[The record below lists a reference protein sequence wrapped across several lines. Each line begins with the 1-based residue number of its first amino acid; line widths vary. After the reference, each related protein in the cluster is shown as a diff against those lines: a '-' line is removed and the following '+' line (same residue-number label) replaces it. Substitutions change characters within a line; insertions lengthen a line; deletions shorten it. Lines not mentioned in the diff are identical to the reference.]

1 MIDSLFALKGSR
13 LAHLLLGVCG
23 VVVDYLIVFCT
34 LICCKDNTFLYN
46 FQVEAIK
53 MKKRLE
59 KQLADL
65 QDKLPCAKA
74 MGRGRPVGAVACS
87 APERNVMMLGILV
100 KKWCGDFG

>member
-1 MIDSLFALKGSR
+1 
-13 LAHLLLGVCG
+13 
-23 VVVDYLIVFCT
+23 
-34 LICCKDNTFLYN
+34 
-46 FQVEAIK
+46 

-59 KQLADL
+59 KQLTDL

>member
-1 MIDSLFALKGSR
+1 
-13 LAHLLLGVCG
+13 
-23 VVVDYLIVFCT
+23 
-34 LICCKDNTFLYN
+34 
-46 FQVEAIK
+46 

-74 MGRGRPVGAVACS
+74 LGRGRPVGATACS

-100 KKWCGDFG
+100 KNGVAISVEPANKNALFMRL

>member
-1 MIDSLFALKGSR
+1 
-13 LAHLLLGVCG
+13 
-23 VVVDYLIVFCT
+23 
-34 LICCKDNTFLYN
+34 
-46 FQVEAIK
+46 

-65 QDKLPCAKA
+65 QDNLPCAKA
-74 MGRGRPVGAVACS
+74 MGHGWPVGAAACS